1 MKKLLL
7 MFALALMA
15 LPSLARDF
23 AYTYKGQTLTYTVI
37 SETAKTVK
45 TKEGKGDTPGNEVC
59 GSLAIPLQVHD
70 GSTSYAVIEIGSNS
84 FHNCNGLTSVEISG
98 SITKIGAHAF
108 MECTN
113 LSSVSIPESV
123 KRIDGDAFGHCKGLT
138 HAEFASIESLCGI
151 KFSSRDANP
160 LRYARKL
167 YIGGKEVKD
176 VVIPGT
182 VTSICDFAFDNCTG
196 MTSVTIPESVTIIG
210 SYAFYAC
217 EGLTSVCIPASV
229 QEINFQAFAECKR
242 LTSISFLGT
251 GVKITGCAFGGCKS
265 LSYAEFT
272 SVEALCGMTFEDGG
286 CNPLCYTQKLFI
298 GGKEV
303 KDVIIPGTVTSIC
316 DYAFYNCTGMTSVTI
331 PESVIS
337 IGDHAFYAC
346 ENLTSLI
353 LPESIIEIGAYAF
366 RECRGISSVTIGKSV
381 TKIGI
386 EAFRYCTNLTAV
398 AIPPSVCKIE
408 MLTFAD
414 CERLAS
420 VIIPESVTE
429 IMGYAFWKCYSLTK
443 MVIPA
448 SVTSLRDWAFA
459 SCTGLETVSIPQS
472 VTYLGDSAFIGCQ
485 KLSSVYY
492 GSNNPI
498 SGEKNIFS
506 ADTYKRAT
514 LYMPEEGE
522 KKAKGI
528 EPWKN
533 FSKIKVYEFSG
544 IEEIPA
550 DIDPALPYEVY
561 DLNGVPAGADLEALP
576 AGIYVMRQ
584 GKTAKK
590 VVVK

>member
-176 VVIPGT
+176 VV
-182 VTSICDFAFDNCTG
+182 
-196 MTSVTIPESVTIIG
+196 
-210 SYAFYAC
+210 
-217 EGLTSVCIPASV
+217 
-229 QEINFQAFAECKR
+229 
-242 LTSISFLGT
+242 
-251 GVKITGCAFGGCKS
+251 
-265 LSYAEFT
+265 
-272 SVEALCGMTFEDGG
+272 
-286 CNPLCYTQKLFI
+286 
-298 GGKEV
+298 
-303 KDVIIPGTVTSIC
+303 IPGTVTSIC